1 MNKNTNTTTE
11 FNNID
16 AILESLEEQTKNV
29 TIDDIDTS
37 CPLWHGAMSLHLV
50 SIDQAE
56 KGFTLTFANDDNE
69 LMPSQFGGQVGNIWI
84 SDLANFIRSI
94 KVALHMGATL
104 TPREVIAELQ
114 KPHNIY
120 LIVKT
125 SIKSWGISMYN
136 QIDFAQTS
144 AL

>member
-11 FNNID
+11 LNNID

-29 TIDDIDTS
+29 TIDDIDTT
-37 CPLWHGAMSLHLV
+37 CPLWHGVKSLHLV

-56 KGFTLTFANDDNE
+56 KGFTLTFADDENN
-69 LMPSQFGGQVGNIWI
+69 LMPSQFSGQVGNIWV
-84 SDLANFIRSI
+84 SDLVNFIRSI
-94 KVALHMGATL
+94 KVALKLSATL
-104 TPREVIAELQ
+104 KPREVIAELQ
-114 KPHNIY
+114 KPHDIY

-144 AL
+144 TL